1 VIIYPKEQKKSEED
15 FFCKTTLF
23 LHTHQHW
30 INEKK
35 KYKDMSIS
43 EVCLVSNS
51 EEPSLKWLPAPRLEP
66 MGPHLV

>member
-1 VIIYPKEQKKSEED
+1 MNRKN
-15 FFCKTTLF
+15 TF
-23 LHTHQHW
+23 LLLAASHF
-30 INEKK
+30 
-35 KYKDMSIS
+35 SIS